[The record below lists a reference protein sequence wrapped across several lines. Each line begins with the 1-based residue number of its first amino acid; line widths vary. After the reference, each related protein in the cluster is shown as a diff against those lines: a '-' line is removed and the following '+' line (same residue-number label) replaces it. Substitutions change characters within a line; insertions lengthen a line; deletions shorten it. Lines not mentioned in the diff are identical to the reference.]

1 MRKNSEFIRKFRR
14 SVLHPL
20 VYGAITGAAVGSIV
34 ALFVT
39 CAKVVI
45 SFALGLYENADG
57 PLTVVCMITCAL
69 ICCLLTAIIQTL
81 VPSSKGSGIPLAEAA
96 ARGMISVKW
105 LRSAAALIVGSLAA
119 FLCGMPLGSEGPSV
133 GVGGLIG
140 DGVGKLFKKPVEFR
154 RYLITGGASA
164 GLASAFNAPLTG
176 ICFAFEETHRRFS
189 PYILSAA
196 LSAVVTAVASSQA
209 VFYGFGHIEYLY
221 SLGIRAGAA
230 VLPRFE
236 LSQYASTVD
245 MFKVCLVALVCGI
258 VCAGLGVGFNRA
270 IGALGKLTGK
280 IKSTTFRLL
289 PAFAATAVCGL
300 CLHYCIGSGEAT
312 LEHITENSALW
323 LLFTVLAVRFLLT
336 TLASGSGATGG
347 LFLPMIAIGGLTGLI
362 AARISTLCGIPAE
375 YTPNIVM
382 LCICAFFA
390 ATVRAPITAVALSVE
405 LTASFANLLP
415 CVAAIAI
422 AAVLA
427 DLVKT
432 EPLYEKMLEDLQAAT
447 PLPAGN
453 KNIVLSGVLSDD
465 SPIAYKR
472 VRNILWPYNSLVTDL
487 IRNGEELVPDG
498 ETVLKPNDRITIH
511 AERVDPDFFRN
522 QIGEYIELDNAERVI
537 LNSEN

>member
-1 MRKNSEFIRKFRR
+1 M
-14 SVLHPL
+14 LHPL
-20 VYGAITGAAVGSIV
+20 VYGAITGAAVGCIV
-34 ALFVT
+34 ALFVI

-45 SFALGLYENADG
+45 SFAFGIYGSVDG
-57 PLTVVCMITCAL
+57 PLVVVCALTCAL
-69 ICCLLTAIIQTL
+69 LCCLTTAVIQTL
-81 VPSSKGSGIPLAEAA
+81 VPSAKGSGIPLAEAA

-105 LRSAAALIVGSLAA
+105 LRSAAALIVGSLSA

-133 GVGGLIG
+133 GVGGLVG

-196 LSAVVTAVASSQA
+196 LSAVATAVAASQA
-209 VFYGFGHIEYLY
+209 VFYGFGHIDYLY

-230 VLPRFE
+230 VLPRLE
-236 LSQYASTVD
+236 LAAYATTAD

-258 VCAGLGVGFNRA
+258 VCGGLGIAFDRA
-270 IGALGKLTGK
+270 IGALGKLFGK
-280 IKSTTFRLL
+280 IKSTTLRLL

-323 LLFTVLAVRFLLT
+323 LIFTVLAVRFILT
-336 TLASGSGATGG
+336 TLASGSGVTGG
-347 LFLPMIAIGGLTGLI
+347 LFLPMIALGGLTGML
-362 AARISTLCGIPAE
+362 AARVSALCGIPTE
-375 YTPNIVM
+375 YAPNIIT

-390 ATVRAPITAVALSVE
+390 ASVRAPITAVALSIE

-415 CVAAIAI
+415 CVAAIAV

-427 DLVKT
+427 DLSKT

-465 SPIAYKR
+465 SPIAFKR

-487 IRNGEELVPDG
+487 VRDGEELVPDG

-511 AERVDPDFFRN
+511 AERVDPVFFRD
-522 QIGEYIELDNAERVI
+522 QIGEYIDLDNA
-537 LNSEN
+537 